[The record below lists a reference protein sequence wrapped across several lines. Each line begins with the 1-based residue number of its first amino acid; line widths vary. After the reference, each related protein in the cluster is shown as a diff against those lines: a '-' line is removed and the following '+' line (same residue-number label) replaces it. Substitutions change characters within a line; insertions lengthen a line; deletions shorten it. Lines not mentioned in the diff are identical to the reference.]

1 MTAMNPLPQA
11 PVGSPAAAVSRL
23 RFVLALGVI
32 LLLAIGV
39 RLHGLTATAIWCD
52 EASSI
57 VTSQYP
63 IAELLFHAA
72 HDVHPPLYYLLLHG
86 WMALFGEG
94 LLAIRALSLVVGV
107 ATVLVGILLVRQL
120 ATRRATLLAA
130 LLLAVFP
137 FAVRYSQEVRMYALL
152 TLLLLSA
159 TLALLHWLR
168 EPQRSGWLVLYV
180 VLMTAGFYTH
190 YFTIFCVL
198 MHWLHVA
205 LRSLRREPIFKPLWQ
220 PHWWL
225 ANVAIAL
232 LFMPWVPKLYDLL
245 MHMSQLEAGND
256 VGWISPV
263 TVWSLPSALWTFW
276 TLDDGAGLQRGL
288 LLLLPAAI
296 VSAAVVVARA
306 DRSPQRFV
314 RFLLLY
320 TFGPMVIV
328 FLVSLFSSVMVERYL
343 AFAAIGL
350 PILMALCIEQA
361 RQRSRLLA
369 LGLLVAVLALSA
381 VGLKEVYRVDQ
392 PQFDAQVDYI
402 NQHFQPGDTVVI
414 SDLYWYFTYVYY
426 NTQPLVPKL
435 YTPPRVEGGLG
446 RPNAYG
452 FGTLVD
458 QQGPDIYV
466 DELTQ
471 LPSRNNRI
479 WLVGTSGLETEF
491 KRIPAGWQL
500 LDQQKHPDSEVRLYL
515 ARAH

>member
-1 MTAMNPLPQA
+1 MNPSPKA
-11 PVGSPAAAVSRL
+11 PVGSSAAPLSRL
-23 RFVLALGVI
+23 HFVLALGAI
-32 LLLAIGV
+32 LLLAV
-39 RLHGLTATAIWCD
+39 VARLHGLTATAIWCD

-57 VTSQYP
+57 VTSQYNIP
-63 IAELLFHAA
+63 DLLYHAA

-94 LLAIRALSLVVGV
+94 LFAIRALSMVIGV
-107 ATVLVGILLVRQL
+107 AIVAVGILLVRQL
-120 ATRRATLLAA
+120 ATPRATLLAG
-130 LLLAVFP
+130 LLLALFP
-137 FAVRYSQEVRMYALL
+137 FTVRYSQEVRMYSLL
-152 TLLLLSA
+152 TLVLLA
-159 TLALLHWLR
+159 GTLALIHWLR
-168 EPQRSGWLVLYV
+168 EPQRSGWLALYV
-180 VLMTAGFYTH
+180 VLMAASFYTH

-198 MHWLHVA
+198 MHWLHVG
-205 LRSLRREPIFKPLWQ
+205 LRSLRRDAIFKPLWTAR
-220 PHWWL
+220 WWL

-245 MHMSQLEAGND
+245 VHMAQLEAGND

-263 TVWSLPSALWTFW
+263 TVWSLPSAMWTFW
-276 TLDDGAGLQRGL
+276 TLGDGEALPRWL
-288 LLLLPAAI
+288 FLLLPAVI
-296 VSAAVVVARA
+296 VGAALLVARA
-306 DRSPQRFV
+306 DRSPQRFS

-320 TFGPMVIV
+320 TFGPIVVV
-328 FLVSLFSSVMVERYL
+328 FLVSLISSVMVERYL

-350 PILMALCIEQA
+350 PILLALCIEQL

-369 LGLLVAVLALSA
+369 LGLLAAVLVVDG
-381 VGLKEVYRVDQ
+381 VGLKEVYRVDE
-392 PQFDAQVDYI
+392 PQFDVQVSYI

-435 YTPPRVEGGLG
+435 FTPPRSEGGMG

-466 DELTQ
+466 DDLAR
-471 LPSRNNRI
+471 LPAHDKRI
-479 WLVGTSGLETEF
+479 WLVGASGLDDEF
-491 KRIPAGWQL
+491 KHIPPSWQL
-500 LDQQKHPDSEVRLYL
+500 LDDQKHPDSEVRLYV